1 VRIREAAELFFDHLE
16 RRHLSAALK
25 KRAGHVLPRL
35 FSHLRQRRVYDLRQ
49 VNEADLVSFA
59 ETLLYL
65 KPWSQSAYLS
75 LVKSF
80 FQLLEGRG
88 RLLRNPASIL
98 AIPKGRR
105 LARPVLTNNE
115 AQRLIE
121 SPLSD
126 AQLGKRDRA
135 VLELMYGSGLRREE
149 CSRLDLIDVDLVSSV
164 ARVREGKGRKDR
176 LVPLTSRACSA
187 IGLYLKEERPSLS
200 RGSREAALFLTMF
213 RQRLSGQSITNLVK
227 KHARAAGLSKKV
239 SSHSLRHA
247 CATHLL
253 RGGADIRHI
262 QAILGHRFLRTTA
275 LYAEVEAKD
284 LKTAIGKAHPR
295 PRWKRSREG

>member
-1 VRIREAAELFFDHLE
+1 M
-16 RRHLSAALK
+16 
-25 KRAGHVLPRL
+25 
-35 FSHLRQRRVYDLRQ
+35 
-49 VNEADLVSFA
+49 
-59 ETLLYL
+59 
-65 KPWSQSAYLS
+65 
-75 LVKSF
+75 
-80 FQLLEGRG
+80 
-88 RLLRNPASIL
+88 
-98 AIPKGRR
+98 
-105 LARPVLTNNE
+105 LTNNE
-115 AQRLIE
+115 AQRLME

-126 AQLGKRDRA
+126 AHLGKRDRA

-176 LVPLTSRACSA
+176 LVPLTSRACGA
-187 IGLYLKEERPSLS
+187 IDVYLKEERPSLS
-200 RGSREAALFLTMF
+200 RGSRETALFLTMF

-227 KHARAAGLSKKV
+227 KHAGAAGLSKNV

-253 RGGADIRHI
+253 RGRADIRHI

-284 LKTAIGKAHPR
+284 LKAAIGKAHPR
-295 PRWKRSREG
+295 PRWKGGRGRL

>member
-1 VRIREAAELFFDHLE
+1 MRIREAAELFFDHLE